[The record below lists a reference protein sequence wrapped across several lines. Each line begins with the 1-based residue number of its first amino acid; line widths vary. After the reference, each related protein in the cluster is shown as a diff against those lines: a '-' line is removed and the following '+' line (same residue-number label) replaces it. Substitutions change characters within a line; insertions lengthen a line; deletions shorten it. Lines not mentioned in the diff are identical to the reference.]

1 MVARHFASQ
10 PAVAFA
16 GCVAFLAPFELS
28 FSTASAAEPTKV
40 EDLVMYGVP
49 QESQELFRYDFG
61 SDTFSAIGVVTDLYG
76 RTVVDLKSL
85 TYVPSGPDKGL
96 YGASEESPFEGY
108 LIKIDP
114 LTADATVYDGQPMGW
129 SNRVS
134 GMTAIQDPLTGKWLL
149 LATEKDKDLFTV
161 DPATGVGTYLCTL
174 KEWYNGLAMDA
185 TGLVFGAK
193 GNGELWAIDVAR
205 VMSGDVDGEWKVGQH
220 GNGGIEALEFAFG
233 IDEPRVRV
241 SPAKLPG
248 IGNPWVENGMLFTY
262 GQGSGLLIVNPNTG
276 AAIPYPCS
284 MPSLDLEGIAF
295 LPENADGWGQIT
307 VNACD

>member
-1 MVARHFASQ
+1 MLSGSLKLRLVTVFS
-10 PAVAFA
+10 
-16 GCVAFLAPFELS
+16 GSLAFLAPIELS
-28 FSTASAAEPTKV
+28 LSTASAAEQTTI

-61 SDTFSAIGVVTDLYG
+61 SDTFSTIGVVIDQYG
-76 RTVVDLKSL
+76 RTVVDLKAL
-85 TYVPSGPDKGL
+85 VHVPFGPDKGF

-114 LTADATVYDGQPMGW
+114 LTAAATLYDQPMGW

-134 GMTAIQDPLTGKWLL
+134 GMVAYQSGGKWLI
-149 LATEKDKDLFTV
+149 LATEKGKDLFSI

-185 TGLVFGAK
+185 TGRVFGAK
-193 GNGELWAIDVAR
+193 DGEVWAIDLPAR
-205 VMSGDVDGEWKVGQH
+205 IAGDLDAEWKIGQH

-233 IDEPRVRV
+233 IDEPRI
-241 SPAKLPG
+241 SPANLAG
-248 IGNPWVENGMLFTY
+248 IGDPWVENGMLFTY
-262 GQGSGLLIVNPNTG
+262 GQGSGLLIVNPATG
-276 AAIPYPCS
+276 AAIPYPTS
-284 MPSLDLEGIAF
+284 MPSLDLEGIVF

-307 VNACD
+307 VSACD

>member
-1 MVARHFASQ
+1 MFSRTLTSRLAA
-10 PAVAFA
+10 AFA
-16 GCVAFLAPFELS
+16 GSFACLAPFALDL
-28 FSTASAAEPTKV
+28 STADAKEPTKI
-40 EDLVMYGVP
+40 EDLVVYGVP

-61 SDTFSAIGVVTDLYG
+61 SDTFSTIGVVTDQYG

-114 LTADATVYDGQPMGW
+114 LTADATVYDGQPMGR

-134 GMTAIQDPLTGKWLL
+134 GMTASQDPLTGKWLL

-174 KEWYNGLAMDA
+174 KEWYQGLAMDA
-185 TGLVFGAK
+185 SGLLFGAT
-193 GNGELWAIDVAR
+193 GNGEIWKIDVAR

-233 IDEPRVRV
+233 FGEPRI
-241 SPAKLPG
+241 SPAGVPG
-248 IGNPWVENGMLFTY
+248 IGNPFGDTGMLFTY
-262 GQGSGLLIVNPNTG
+262 GQGSGLLIVNPATG
-276 AAIPYPCS
+276 EAIPYPCS
-284 MPSLDLEGIAF
+284 MPSLDLEGIVF
-295 LPENADGWGQIT
+295 MPESADGWGQVT
-307 VNACD
+307 VSACD